1 MCLPPCGFSCSP
13 VRGGSFV
20 NFLWTCQTTRVIAG
34 KMHSQS
40 PILKTKGAPRNPVIL
55 TYLWEQS
62 CILHT
67 LTKLLAYCNFDPK
80 ATFARSR
87 VCHMSTLSIHACNE
101 IWSYPNSFHCI
112 CRHCRYIQSNYNVDS
127 NTKSWN
133 YSKIQ
138 FNALIYFELQ
148 QSSN

>member
-67 LTKLLAYCNFDPK
+67 LTKLPAYCNFDPK
-80 ATFARSR
+80 CLQCLKT
-87 VCHMSTLSIHACNE
+87 VCL
-101 IWSYPNSFHCI
+101 YNSFGVGKFSFW
-112 CRHCRYIQSNYNVDS
+112 QSWLTRTSRFANSQASAS
-127 NTKSWN
+127 NAGVSTVPYLPESN
-133 YSKIQ
+133 CSYL
-138 FNALIYFELQ
+138 ALI
-148 QSSN
+148 